1 MVEPRLKSDI
11 RVAAQVRRAQAAG
24 AFAVIARRGD
34 ADAGALA
41 VKVYLG
47 GGRARAFLQSR
58 DLDGRAVWRDP
69 LAGDASNGA
78 PSRDY
83 PEAEVDA
90 RLAREASIDPDL
102 WIIEIEDREGR
113 AFLEEA

>member
-1 MVEPRLKSDI
+1 MTEPRLKTDI

-24 AFAVIARRGD
+24 AFAVVARRGD
-34 ADAGALA
+34 ADAGAVA

-47 GGRARAFLQSR
+47 AGRARAFLQSR

-69 LAGDASNGA
+69 LAVEESGGA
-78 PSRDY
+78 PPRDY

-90 RLAREASIDPDL
+90 RLARETSVDPDL
-102 WIIEIEDREGR
+102 WIVEVEDREGR